1 MSLIL
6 LIFYSA
12 LVLACHADLKKTQVK
27 LELLIRSF
35 DIDMLLMAWKGI
47 RGRIRHAI
55 FQYVKANNTWKIM
68 MKIKSHQI
76 LSIGT

>member
-35 DIDMLLMAWKGI
+35 DIDMLLMA
-47 RGRIRHAI
+47 
-55 FQYVKANNTWKIM
+55 
-68 MKIKSHQI
+68 
-76 LSIGT
+76 